1 MRNLSLCVVLHDE
14 IEWEI
19 GRDEVTAKK
28 RVKTHIYLS
37 DMTNFWTS
45 LCLCEELDR
54 IEMINGASVSA

>member
-37 DMTNFWTS
+37 DTTNFGPLFVYVKNWI
-45 LCLCEELDR
+45 EL
-54 IEMINGASVSA
+54 S